1 LRLGAEGKPARAL
14 TFPLGGS
21 GASGRLEA
29 WRREPR
35 SGGTSELAGEA
46 LHALK
51 MAPVEGSNGYGHKAE
66 DTPEALA
73 RRHGAS
79 HGDDISEG

>member
-1 LRLGAEGKPARAL
+1 MTFSARPGPPEES
-14 TFPLGGS
+14 T

-51 MAPVEGSNGYGHKAE
+51 RALVQGSNGYGHKAE

-79 HGDDISEG
+79 HGDDIAEG